1 MPSRQNIN
9 LLRNVAAMPLSGRP
23 SALRER
29 MRRDALTLA
38 QAEGFGEVAWSYRIV
53 PLEQPVGATLRLAG
67 ETLHVPWLLPASG
80 QLTALACAVC
90 TVGPALEARVT
101 ALFTEKRASLAL
113 ALDEIGT
120 ELLFAASRLVQDR
133 MLADAQRQGLSLS
146 GELHP
151 GDPGL
156 GLDAH
161 GTVLRLAQA
170 ESIGVT
176 ARYGHT
182 LYPLKS
188 SSVVMGAGINL
199 PKATWSRC
207 DHCPSQAKCKL
218 TQRELV
224 ERELEQA

>member
-1 MPSRQNIN
+1 MPSRQKIK
-9 LLRNVAAMPLSGRP
+9 LLRNVAAMPMGGRQ

-29 MRRDALTLA
+29 MRRDALALA
-38 QAEGFGEVAWSYRIV
+38 EREGLGEVACSYRIV
-53 PLEQPVGATLRLAG
+53 PLDQPVGETLRLEG
-67 ETLHVPWLLPASG
+67 ETLHAPWLLPTSG

-90 TVGPALEARVT
+90 TVGPTLEARVT
-101 ALFTEKRASLAL
+101 SLFTEKRASLAL
-113 ALDEIGT
+113 ALDELGT
-120 ELLFAASRLVQDR
+120 ELLFAAARLVQDR
-133 MLADAQRQGLSLS
+133 MLADTQRQNLSLS

-161 GTVLRLAQA
+161 ATVLRLAQA

-188 SSVVMGAGINL
+188 SSVVMGAGLDL
-199 PKATWSRC
+199 PPATWSRC
-207 DHCPSQAKCKL
+207 DRCPSQAKCKL
-218 TQRELV
+218 AQREL
-224 ERELEQA
+224 APA

>member
-1 MPSRQNIN
+1 MPSRLHIN
-9 LLRNVAAMPLSGRP
+9 LLRNVAAMPMRGRP

-29 MRRDALTLA
+29 MRRDALALA
-38 QAEGFGEVAWSYRIV
+38 QAEGLGEVAWSYRIV
-53 PLEQPVGATLRLAG
+53 PLDQPVGETLRLEG
-67 ETLHVPWLLPASG
+67 EILHAPWLLPASG

-90 TVGPALEARVT
+90 TVGPQLEARVT
-101 ALFTEKRASLAL
+101 SLFTEKRASLAL
-113 ALDEIGT
+113 ALDALGT
-120 ELLFAASRLVQDR
+120 ELLFAAARLVQDR

-161 GTVLRLAQA
+161 ATVLRLAQA

-207 DHCPSQAKCKL
+207 DRCPSKAKCKL
-218 TQRELV
+218 TQREL
-224 ERELEQA
+224 APA

>member
-1 MPSRQNIN
+1 MPSRLNVN

-29 MRRDALTLA
+29 MRRDALALA
-38 QAEGFGEVAWSYRIV
+38 QAEGLGEVAWSYRIV
-53 PLEQPVGATLRLAG
+53 PLDQPVGETLRLAG
-67 ETLHVPWLLPASG
+67 ETLHAPWLLPASG
-80 QLTALACAVC
+80 QLTALASAVC

-101 ALFTEKRASLAL
+101 SLFTEKRASIAL
-113 ALDEIGT
+113 ALDELGT
-120 ELLFAASRLVQDR
+120 ELLFAAARLVQDR
-133 MLADAQRQGLSLS
+133 MLADAKAQGLSLS

-156 GLDAH
+156 GLNAH
-161 GTVLRLAQA
+161 AAVLRLAQA

-188 SSVVMGAGINL
+188 SSVVMGAGIDL
-199 PKATWSRC
+199 PQATWSRC
-207 DHCPSQAKCKL
+207 ERCPSQAKCKL
-218 TQRELV
+218 AQPEL
-224 ERELEQA
+224 APA